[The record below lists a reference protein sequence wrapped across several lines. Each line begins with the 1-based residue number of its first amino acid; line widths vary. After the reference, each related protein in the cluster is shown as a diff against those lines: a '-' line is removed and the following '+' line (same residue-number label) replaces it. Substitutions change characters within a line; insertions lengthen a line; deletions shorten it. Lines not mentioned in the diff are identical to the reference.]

1 MAQAMAQAMAQTMAS
16 VVIDLCHRKTYRN
29 RKRYE
34 ESLANLNKSLE
45 INPNNVNVLENH
57 RETYRIMLN
66 RCEESLSDLN
76 KSLKIILNNIEAL
89 AYCKSTYLMMNRFEE
104 YL

>member
-1 MAQAMAQAMAQTMAS
+1 MRNLEAS
-16 VVIDLCHRKTYRN
+16 KKPSSHCWKSSHRKTYRN

-34 ESLANLNKSLE
+34 EPLAYLNKPLE

-57 RETYRIMLN
+57 RETYCIMVN

-89 AYCKSTYLMMNRFEE
+89 AYRKSTYLMMNRFEE